1 VIARI
6 REWLEETHGD
16 TFELVRHFLA
26 RFFDTETGAS
36 SGDWQKLFIGVIAT
50 VASVGIVGFQ
60 TYWSRYN
67 RLQNPNYS
75 TRTYYHDAVRSD
87 LLLALAIVMAITAL
101 LTLLQWR
108 SLFPTLRD
116 YLALAGLPV
125 SARQIFFAKF
135 AALVLLFAGF
145 ALVLCGPLGVMFGA
159 CIFGGFQEN
168 PSDAVIQLANLAALA
183 GGCAFVFFTLLA
195 IQGLLLNL
203 APGKWFPRVS
213 LSVQGALFIATV
225 GALPLAGQQPEAAA
239 WWPPEW
245 FVRLWEAIVLGHPAE
260 ARPALIGI
268 ALPATAAVLFY
279 LLSYHRHRKLL
290 LESPTDR
297 AGSRWPGWGS
307 RVLEWWIR
315 DPREEAAFSFISK
328 TLWRS
333 WIHRLLLLTYAG
345 MALGWVIKAALDA
358 PPVSL
363 HDEGMYGLMA
373 VASPLGLAVLMVLGL
388 RYLFTVPVALRA
400 NWMFQTAD
408 RECRASWLAAVGRF
422 VIACG
427 IAPVFLASLPATIAI
442 LGWLR
447 AIGVTALGALVALIC
462 YERLFRDWAK
472 LPFTCSYLPGKRP
485 FWMLAF
491 RAAVAAIYLAVV
503 PRALLAASGELAAF
517 LAVFTGLALF
527 WRRWRAKRLADRAE
541 VTLLWQDSPD
551 PDVEALHLPRAEE
564 TIEVVRT
571 ARREPEMFS
580 AGMVASR
587 SILPQAWE
595 EEIAED
601 RRDPSLLLATFWADL
616 RFGFRTILRD
626 PWFALVVVLILT
638 VGIGINA
645 SVFTVIDGLM
655 LRPHVD
661 KDPASFLRVVPESRL
676 QGLPREVSYHEYLEL
691 RDSTR
696 TLRQLAAYQ
705 SFLAFIGDDDPDGTN
720 GMVVSC
726 NFFLVDGLDRAIVG
740 RLIGP
745 EDCISSS
752 QIPAGVISAKVW
764 RTRFSSDPR
773 IVGRAVR
780 INNRM
785 VTIVG
790 VAPDLTSSWGTPT
803 PSVWLPYTAQP
814 YLNPDRSGF
823 TDDAFLWLN
832 LAGRLAPGYS
842 AGQVR
847 AELDALERR
856 EDSKHA
862 GRHTA
867 VTTLNGSWL
876 EEFEL
881 YANGR
886 NLFLLAFFLG
896 AFALVLLI
904 ACANVATLLLS
915 RGASRRRQIAIRLSL
930 GAPRIRLVRMLVTE
944 NLIMAAL
951 AGAAS
956 LWLVRHAPTPLFHY
970 IAPRASDYSMRPD
983 WRIFMYLAAIVFASG
998 ILSGLAPALE
1008 SVKVDLASSLK
1019 GYSSLLFGGGRLRA
1033 ALVSAQVAMSMV
1045 LLVAAAL
1052 FGKSE
1057 QRNLHANPGYLPQK
1071 VVVAQLRF
1079 PEGTALDHSRA
1090 RLDAIAQRIRELPG
1104 VHSVAFSDEIPMI
1117 GRATVEMRP
1126 PGRADAVQPVDIYTG
1141 SPAFFDTLGVP
1152 IVRGREFRDGDFPAI
1167 VVSRLLARIFW
1178 PREDPI
1184 GKSLTVN
1191 GRNATVVGVA
1201 QDVDP
1206 VRFGGSENPPLYAMR
1221 LARGGGNVLAVRFDG
1236 DANRGAQA
1244 VRAAIR
1250 EVDPDLFVM
1259 ARVLESWIEQVTEVL
1274 WNVVSLIVVLGVVA
1288 TVLAAAGIYGAVS
1301 FAVNQQM
1308 RDLGI
1313 RLALGASRFDI
1324 VRAVLG
1330 IGGRP
1335 VVRGLF
1341 FGLWLSVGLAA
1352 SLRQNM
1358 SGTPL
1363 RLDSSDPLLYG
1374 GAAVL
1379 LAIAALLA
1387 MLGPARRGS
1396 KCDPLEAL
1404 RCD

>member
-1 VIARI
+1 MIARA

-36 SGDWQKLFIGVIAT
+36 SGDWQKLLIGVIAT
-50 VASVGIVGFQ
+50 VASVGIAGFE
-60 TYWSRYN
+60 TYWARYN
-67 RLQNPNYS
+67 RLQNPNFS
-75 TRTYYHDAVRSD
+75 TPVFYHDAVRSD
-87 LLLALAIVMAITAL
+87 LLLALAIVMALTAL

-108 SLFPTLRD
+108 SLFPSLRD

-125 SARQIFFAKF
+125 SAPQIFFAKF
-135 AALVLLFAGF
+135 TAVALLFAGF
-145 ALVLCGPLGVMFGA
+145 ALVLCGPLGIMFGA

-168 PSDAVIQLANLAALA
+168 PSGAVIQLANLAALA
-183 GGCAFVFFTLLA
+183 GGCTFVFFTLLA

-203 APGKWFPRVS
+203 VPARWFTGIS
-213 LSVQGALFIATV
+213 LLVQGALFIATV
-225 GALPLAGQQPEAAA
+225 GALLAGRQPEAAA
-239 WWPPEW
+239 WWPPHW
-245 FVRLWEAIVLGHPAE
+245 FVRLWEAVVLRRQAE

-268 ALPATAAVLFY
+268 ALSAAAAAFSY
-279 LLSYHRHRKLL
+279 LLSYHRYRKLL
-290 LESPTDR
+290 LEAPAEP

-315 DPREEAAFSFISK
+315 DPREEAAFSFIWK
-328 TLWRS
+328 TLSRS
-333 WIHRLLLLTYAG
+333 GIHRLLLLTYAG
-345 MALGWVIKAALDA
+345 MALGWVIKGALDA

-400 NWMFQTAD
+400 NWMFQAAD
-408 RECRASWLAAVGRF
+408 RECRAPWLAAVGRF
-422 VIACG
+422 IIACG

-447 AIGVTALGALVALIC
+447 AIGVTALGVLVALIC
-462 YERLFRDWAK
+462 FERLFRDWAK
-472 LPFTCSYLPGKRP
+472 LPFTCSYVPGKRP
-485 FWMLAF
+485 FWLLAS

-517 LAVFTGLALF
+517 LAVFTGLVLF
-527 WRRWRAKRLADRAE
+527 WRRWRAKRLANWAE

-551 PDVEALHLPRAEE
+551 PDVEALRLSPAEQ
-564 TIEVVRT
+564 TIEVAHT
-571 ARREPEMFS
+571 AQRGPEMFS
-580 AGMVASR
+580 GGMVASR

-616 RFGFRTILRD
+616 RFGGRMIARD
-626 PWFALVVVLILT
+626 PWFALLVVLILT

-645 SVFTVIDGLM
+645 SVFTVVDGLM
-655 LRPHVD
+655 LRPHVY
-661 KDPASFLRVVPESRL
+661 KDPTSFLRVVPESRL
-676 QGLPREVSYHEYLEL
+676 QGLPREVSYREYQDL
-691 RDSTR
+691 RENTR

-705 SFLAFIGDDDPDGTN
+705 YFPAFIGDDDPGGTA

-745 EDCISSS
+745 EDCVSSS
-752 QIPAGVISAKVW
+752 QVSAAVISAKVW

-773 IVGRAVR
+773 VVGRVARV
-780 INNRM
+780 NNRF

-790 VAPDLTSSWGTPT
+790 VAPDLASSWGTP

-814 YLNPDRSGF
+814 FLNPDRNGF
-823 TDDAFLWLN
+823 TDDAFLWLS
-832 LAGRLAPGYS
+832 LAARLAPGYS

-856 EDSKHA
+856 EDAKHT

-867 VTTLNGSWL
+867 IITTDGSWL

-881 YANGR
+881 SWSGR

-915 RGASRRRQIAIRLSL
+915 RAASRRREVAIRLSL

-944 NLIMAAL
+944 SLIMAAL
-951 AGAAS
+951 AGVAS
-956 LWLVRHAPTPLFHY
+956 LWLVRHVPAPLFHY
-970 IAPRASDYSMRPD
+970 LAPRAPDYPMYPD
-983 WRIFMYLAAIVFASG
+983 WRIFLYLAAVVFASG
-998 ILSGLAPALE
+998 IISGLAPALE
-1008 SVKVDLASSLK
+1008 SVNLDLASSLK
-1019 GYSSLLFGGGRLRA
+1019 GYSNLLFGGGRLRA

-1079 PEGTALDHSRA
+1079 PEGTALDRARA
-1090 RLDAIAQRIRELPG
+1090 RLDAIAQRIRALPG

-1117 GRATVEMRP
+1117 SRATVEMHP

-1167 VVSRLLARIFW
+1167 VVSRLLAGTFW
-1178 PREDPI
+1178 PREDPL
-1184 GKSLTVN
+1184 GKSLSLN
-1191 GRNATVVGVA
+1191 GRNATIVGVA

-1250 EVDPDLFVM
+1250 EVDPDMFVM
-1259 ARVLESWIEQVTEVL
+1259 ARVLESWIEQLTEVL
-1274 WNVVSLIVVLGVVA
+1274 WNIVSLIVVLGVVA

-1324 VRAVLG
+1324 VRAVFGL
-1330 IGGRP
+1330 GGRP

-1387 MLGPARRGS
+1387 MVGPARRGS

-1404 RCD
+1404 RGD

>member
-1 VIARI
+1 MIPRI
-6 REWLEETHGD
+6 RQWLEETHRD

-26 RFFDTETGAS
+26 RFFDTETGAGP
-36 SGDWQKLFIGVIAT
+36 GDWQKLFIGVIAT

-60 TYWSRYN
+60 TYWARYS
-67 RLQNPNYS
+67 RLQNPDRS
-75 TRTYYHDAVRSD
+75 TPALYHDAVRSD
-87 LLLALAIVMAITAL
+87 LILAIAIVMAITAL
-101 LTLLQWR
+101 LTLLEWR

-116 YLALAGLPV
+116 YLALAGFPV

-135 AALVLLFAGF
+135 AALVLLFAAF
-145 ALVLCGPLGVMFGA
+145 ALVLCGPLGAMFGA

-168 PSDAVIQLANLAALA
+168 PSGAVIQLANLAALA

-203 APGKWFPRVS
+203 APGRWFLRVS
-213 LSVQGALFIATV
+213 LFVQGALFIAAV
-225 GALPLAGQQPEAAA
+225 GALPLVGRQPATAA
-239 WWPPEW
+239 WWPPAW
-245 FVRLWEAIVLGHPAE
+245 FVRLWEAIVLGRPAE
-260 ARPALIGI
+260 ARAALLAI
-268 ALPATAAVLFY
+268 ALAAIAAVLLY
-279 LLSYHRHRKLL
+279 LLSYHRYRKLL
-290 LESPTDR
+290 LEAPPGR

-307 RVLEWWIR
+307 RLLEWWIR
-315 DPREEAAFSFISK
+315 DPREEAAFAFIWK

-345 MALGWVIKAALDA
+345 MALGWVIKAGLDA

-373 VASPLGLAVLMVLGL
+373 VASPLGLAVLMTLGL
-388 RYLFTVPVALRA
+388 RYLFTVPVALQA

-408 RECRASWLAAVGRF
+408 RDCRASWLAAVERF
-422 VIACG
+422 VVACG
-427 IAPVFLASLPATIAI
+427 IAPVFLASLPAAIAI

-447 AIGVTALGALVALIC
+447 AVAVTALGMLVALIC
-462 YERLFRDWAK
+462 FERLFREWAR

-485 FWMLAF
+485 FWMLVF
-491 RAAVAAIYLAVV
+491 RSAVAAIYLAVI
-503 PRALLAASGELAAF
+503 PRALLAASGETAAF
-517 LAVFTGLALF
+517 LAVFTGLVLF
-527 WRRWRAKRLADRAE
+527 WRQWRAKRLANWAE
-541 VTLLWQDSPD
+541 AALLWQDSPD
-551 PDVEALHLPRAEE
+551 PDVEALHLSPAEE
-564 TIEVVRT
+564 AIEVTPAVR
-571 ARREPEMFS
+571 RQPELFS
-580 AGMVASR
+580 ESMVASR
-587 SILPQAWE
+587 SILPRAWE

-601 RRDPSLLLATFWADL
+601 RRNPWLLLATFWADV
-616 RFGFRTILRD
+616 RFGCRMIVRD

-645 SVFTVIDGLM
+645 SVFTVVNGLM
-655 LRPHVD
+655 LRPHVY
-661 KDPASFLRVVPESRL
+661 KDPASFVRVVPESRL
-676 QGLPREVSYHEYLEL
+676 RVIPREVSYREYLDL
-691 RDSTR
+691 RDNTR

-705 SFLAFIGDDDPDGTN
+705 YFPAFIGDDDPGGTA
-720 GMVVSC
+720 GIAVSC
-726 NFFLVDGLDRAIVG
+726 NFFLVDGLDRPILG
-740 RLIGP
+740 RLIDP
-745 EDCISSS
+745 RDCGSSS
-752 QIPAGVISAKVW
+752 QIPAAVISAKVW

-773 IVGRAVR
+773 IVGRVTR
-780 INNRM
+780 VNNRF
-785 VTIVG
+785 VTVVG
-790 VAPDLTSSWGTPT
+790 VVPDLTSSWGTP
-803 PSVWLPYTAQP
+803 PGIWLPYTVQP
-814 YLNPDRSGF
+814 HLNPGQNGF
-823 TDDAFLWLN
+823 IDDSVLWLS
-832 LAGRLAPGYS
+832 LVGRLAPGCS
-842 AGQVR
+842 AGQVQ
-847 AELDALERR
+847 AEMDALERL
-856 EDSKHA
+856 EDGKHP
-862 GRHTA
+862 GRYTA
-867 VTTLNGSWL
+867 VTTTDGSWL

-881 YANGR
+881 YWNGR
-886 NLFLLAFFLG
+886 DLFLLAFFLG

-915 RGASRRRQIAIRLSL
+915 RAASRRREIAIRLSL

-944 NLIMAAL
+944 SLILAAL

-956 LWLVRHAPTPLFHY
+956 LWLVRHVPVPLFHY
-970 IAPRASDYSMRPD
+970 VAPRAPDYPMQPD
-983 WRIFMYLAAIVFASG
+983 WRIFLYLAAVVFASG

-1008 SVKVDLASSLK
+1008 SVKIDLASSLK

-1057 QRNLHANPGYLPQK
+1057 QRNLHADPGYLPQK

-1079 PEGTALDHSRA
+1079 PESTALDQARA
-1090 RLDAIAQRIRELPG
+1090 RLDAIAQRVRALPG

-1126 PGRADAVQPVDIYTG
+1126 PGRADAVQPVDVYTG

-1152 IVRGREFRDGDFPAI
+1152 IARGREFRPGDFPAI
-1167 VVSRLLARIFW
+1167 VVSRLLARTFW

-1191 GRNATVVGVA
+1191 GRGATIVGVA

-1221 LARGGGNVLAVRFDG
+1221 LARTGGNVLAVRFDG

-1250 EVDPDLFVM
+1250 QVDPDMFVM

-1274 WNVVSLIVVLGVVA
+1274 WNVVSLIVVLGMVA

-1313 RLALGASRFDI
+1313 RLALGASRVDI
-1324 VRAVLG
+1324 VRAVFAL
-1330 IGGRP
+1330 GGRP
-1335 VVRGLF
+1335 VLRGLF

-1363 RLDSSDPLLYG
+1363 RLDSSDPLLYA
-1374 GAAVL
+1374 GAALL

-1387 MLGPARRGS
+1387 MMGPARRGS
-1396 KCDPLEAL
+1396 RCDPLEAL